1 MQVYI
6 DTVQNS
12 MCLYEYLAIFIYY
25 IHTYIWAINLSTM
38 YKLGYTSKH
47 VAAEVLCKVAR
58 LHKGL

>member
-1 MQVYI
+1 MERSQLQVDEI
-6 DTVQNS
+6 
-12 MCLYEYLAIFIYY
+12 IYY

-47 VAAEVLCKVAR
+47 VAAEVLCKVAG